1 MGESM
6 QEYIVIMVFLA
17 IAAVS
22 VGYSIYVAGKRQKG
36 LAQWAL
42 KNDLAFRAEHDS
54 DFGLR
59 YPDFNCLNRGDS
71 RYA

>member
-1 MGESM
+1 LQG
-6 QEYIVIMVFLA
+6 YIVIMVFLV

-22 VGYSIYVAGKRQKG
+22 VGYSINVAGKRRKG

-42 KNDLAFRAEHDS
+42 KNDLTFSAGHDS

-71 RYA
+71 RCA